1 MIKHDAILL
10 LEAVGGS
17 GLASIIVTLI
27 TARFSGGKQHEAQ
40 PNGVRTRLQD
50 EVIWLRQQLAVAQLG
65 GFTVTPPSSAP
76 LPDERG

>member
-1 MIKHDAILL
+1 VLKHDVILL

-17 GLASIIVTLI
+17 GIASIIVTLI
-27 TARFSGGKQHEAQ
+27 TARLSGGKQNEAQ

-65 GFTVTPPSSAP
+65 GFAVTPPTAP
-76 LPDERG
+76 PPEDRR